1 MALKIGKN
9 YKPKWKKL
17 KTLAE
22 EAGDVS
28 PIDKGLSGTVQIVFQ
43 QGDNKITTLA
53 NPGDPLRAVAANA
66 GQFIQYGCGKGDCG
80 TCQSRC
86 NGQWI
91 KPCVAVVPGD
101 LAEGEEMVIEVKKVK
116 NKARSSGKF
125 YSVRSFF
132 MGFYNNVLGMFAFVK
147 TRGAAKKNYNERL
160 EYEDLIAK
168 RTAEKKAAKAREEAE
183 KRISP

>member
-9 YKPKWKKL
+9 YTPKWKKK

-22 EAGDVS
+22 DVGDIS
-28 PIDKGLSGTVQIVFQ
+28 PIDKGISGTVQIVFQ
-43 QGDNKITTLA
+43 QGENKITTMA
-53 NPGDPLRAVAANA
+53 NPGDPIRAVASNA

-80 TCQSRC
+80 TCQSKC
-86 NGQWI
+86 NGKWI
-91 KPCVAVVPGD
+91 KPCVATVPGD
-101 LAEGEEMVIEVKKVK
+101 LAEGDSLVIEVKKVK

-147 TRGAAKKNYNERL
+147 TRGKAKKNFSERI
-160 EYEDLIAK
+160 EYEALIAK
-168 RTAEKKAAKAREEAE
+168 KAAEKKAAKEREDA
-183 KRISP
+183 KNMLP